1 MLAGLA
7 LKDLQDE
14 LDADVHIIGTPD
26 EEDDGA
32 KCIMADMSSRPLTA
46 PDIRFTYP
54 AHSIVDVHRLIGC
67 G

>member
-1 MLAGLA
+1 MIGHACGHCLSGAISMLAGLA

-32 KCIMADMSSRPLTA
+32 KCIMA
-46 PDIRFTYP
+46 
-54 AHSIVDVHRLIGC
+54 
-67 G
+67 